1 MARMTKTERL
11 QKKHSEALKGFD
23 VIWSGSQE
31 TRLQCTETRR
41 FTYIP
46 GAQWEGRLGEQF
58 ENKPKPEVNKV
69 ALSVQR
75 IVSEYRN
82 NRVTA
87 DFIPKDGSEADE
99 LADVCDGL
107 YRADEQD
114 SCAEE
119 AYDNA
124 FEEGVSGGMGAW
136 RLRAEYENEEDDDD
150 EHQRIRI
157 EPIFDAD
164 SCVFFDLDARKY
176 DKGDAR
182 TCYVLYAMTFE
193 AFKAEYK
200 VDPATWPKDQQ
211 VTGFDWCRPNLVYL
225 AEYYEVETVRETVH
239 IFVDTGEADNPEV
252 RYTEDEMEAILTA
265 DGYVETEGTDAEEL
279 EAMLAAMAE
288 RGFIKVREKK
298 AKRRKVHKYIMSGNS
313 ILEDC
318 GYIAG
323 KNIPIVPFYAKRLVI
338 DGIERIIGHVTYS
351 KDVQR
356 IGNAQYGKLLE
367 LAAKSSDG
375 KPIFTPEQV
384 AGHQVM
390 WQEDNIKDYPYLL
403 VNPIT
408 DAQGN
413 PVPSGPVAY
422 TQPLQIPPA
431 LAALLQFS
439 QNDMMDILGRPQD
452 GQELLSNVSG
462 KAVEMIQ
469 QRLDIQT
476 YLYTSN
482 FAKSVR
488 RSGEVWLSMSQ
499 DLYVED
505 ERRMKTVGRQ
515 GNTQSVVLNQETI
528 DGKTGKLMEKNS
540 LRNAN
545 LDVTCSVGPSFESK
559 RAAIVRALTGL
570 MALADDPA
578 DRKVLL
584 AGSLMNMEGE
594 GLESFR
600 EYYRKQLVQMGVEE
614 PNEEEREAM
623 EAAAA
628 EPQPDPNAEFL
639 ASEAAKNDSVAA
651 LNEAKR
657 LEIASKID
665 KTVAET
671 ENVDAD
677 TALKEAMTLDKL
689 RGDNAQL

>member
-11 QKKHSEALKGFD
+11 AKKHDEALKGFD
-23 VIWSGSQE
+23 VIWAGSQE

-82 NRVTA
+82 NRITA
-87 DFIPKDGSEADE
+87 DFIPKDGSANDE

-136 RLRAEYENEEDDDD
+136 RLRAEYENDEDDED
-150 EHQRIRI
+150 ERQRIRI

-176 DKGDAR
+176 DKSDAR
-182 TCYVLYAMTFE
+182 TCFVLYAMSRAAYT
-193 AFKAEYK
+193 AEWGD
-200 VDPATWPKDQQ
+200 DPATWPKSMQFTD
-211 VTGFDWCRPNLVYL
+211 FDWSRPDLVYL
-225 AEYYEVETVRETVH
+225 AEYYEVETMREVVH
-239 IFVDTGEADNPEV
+239 IFVDTTAPDTPEA
-252 RYTEDEMEAILTA
+252 RYTEEELEAFLKDDGFVVPEEA
-265 DGYVETEGTDAEEL
+265 DEL
-279 EAMLAAMAE
+279 EAMLAAMSE

-298 AKRRKVHKYIMSGNS
+298 AKRRKVHKYILNGNR

-323 KNIPIVPFYAKRLVI
+323 KNIPIIPFYAKRLVI

-403 VNPIT
+403 VNPVT
-408 DAQGN
+408 DASGQ
-413 PVPSGPVAY
+413 PVPAGPIAY
-422 TQPLQIPPA
+422 TKPLEIPPA

-488 RSGEVWLSMSQ
+488 RSGEVWLSMAQ
-499 DLYVED
+499 DLYVEP
-505 ERRMKTVGRQ
+505 ERRMKSVGRQ
-515 GNTQSVVLNQETI
+515 GNTQSAVLNQDAI
-528 DGKTGKLMEKNS
+528 DPKSGKLMQKNS
-540 LRNAN
+540 LRDAS

-570 MALADDPA
+570 MALSDDPA

-614 PNEEEREAM
+614 PNDEEREAM
-623 EAAAA
+623 EAAA
-628 EPQPDPNAEFL
+628 EQEQPNPEAEFL
-639 ASEAAKNDSVAA
+639 ASEAAKNMAQAELDNARALEVAA
-651 LNEAKR
+651 KVD
-657 LEIASKID
+657 KI
-665 KTVAET
+665 VAET

-689 RGDNAQL
+689 RGEPPAP